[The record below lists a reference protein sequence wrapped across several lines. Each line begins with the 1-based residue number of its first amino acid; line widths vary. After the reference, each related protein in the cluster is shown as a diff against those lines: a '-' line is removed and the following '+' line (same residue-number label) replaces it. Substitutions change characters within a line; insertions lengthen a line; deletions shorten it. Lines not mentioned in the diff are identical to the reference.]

1 MRASNFDVEDSLPPA
16 PILRSTALPNLGANG
31 LSGDDPVNRSDFPLP
46 QNTYLS
52 SSILDQTTYALRR
65 AIVDSLIKHPKIFR
79 GSKDDVKQW
88 LEEIEQFFDTAQVP
102 ENHKLDLVQ
111 YSLRGEASRWF
122 KNNKTT
128 FTSWKTFVQGLK
140 ETFLSPFIEEI
151 AFKRLDSYTQG
162 INQPVR
168 SFYNEVVK
176 LCNEAD
182 SSMSDFTK
190 LRNLLNKT
198 KPTLQLEIRKKKPST
213 TKEFL
218 QYAIEVEELFRLSNI
233 DISDDPNKANTTNQ
247 MISAVTLS
255 RSANPSTK
263 PNTTVPSNT
272 HTDNNYYKNYEDN
285 NYNNDSTYCQTQ
297 STIPSNSNYQQQ
309 HQSHRFWYQTSQP
322 FTYPNRNLPSSNN
335 SSRTSYQSPYKQK
348 NISNYENNN
357 NRNNNHAS
365 KNNLN
370 TPQRHQNTIAN
381 IPSLLDPLP
390 SAPSFEN
397 CSRCQQAGY

>member
-1 MRASNFDVEDSLPPA
+1 M
-16 PILRSTALPNLGANG
+16 
-31 LSGDDPVNRSDFPLP
+31 
-46 QNTYLS
+46 
-52 SSILDQTTYALRR
+52 
-65 AIVDSLIKHPKIFR
+65 
-79 GSKDDVKQW
+79 
-88 LEEIEQFFDTAQVP
+88 
-102 ENHKLDLVQ
+102 DLVQ

-140 ETFLSPFIEEI
+140 ETFLSPFFEVI

-198 KPTLQLEIRKKKPST
+198 KPTLQLEIRKKKPSA

-247 MISAVTLS
+247 ITSAVTLS
-255 RSANPSTK
+255 RSANSSTK

-309 HQSHRFWYQTSQP
+309 HQSHRFRYQTSQP
-322 FTYPNRNLPSSNN
+322 FTYPNCNLPSSNN

-348 NISNYENNN
+348 NISNYKNNN

-365 KNNLN
+365 KGNLN

-397 CSRCQQAGY
+397 CSRCQQAGYQVPACPHF

>member
-1 MRASNFDVEDSLPPA
+1 M
-16 PILRSTALPNLGANG
+16 
-31 LSGDDPVNRSDFPLP
+31 
-46 QNTYLS
+46 
-52 SSILDQTTYALRR
+52 
-65 AIVDSLIKHPKIFR
+65 
-79 GSKDDVKQW
+79 
-88 LEEIEQFFDTAQVP
+88 
-102 ENHKLDLVQ
+102 DLVQ

-128 FTSWKTFVQGLK
+128 FTSWKTFVRGLK
-140 ETFLSPFIEEI
+140 ETFLSPFFEVI

-198 KPTLQLEIRKKKPST
+198 KPTLQLEIRKKKPSA

-233 DISDDPNKANTTNQ
+233 DISDDPNKANSTNQ
-247 MISAVTLS
+247 ITSAVTLS

-272 HTDNNYYKNYEDN
+272 HTDNNYYKNYEDD
-285 NYNNDSTYCQTQ
+285 NYNNDSTYC
-297 STIPSNSNYQQQ
+297 
-309 HQSHRFWYQTSQP
+309 
-322 FTYPNRNLPSSNN
+322 
-335 SSRTSYQSPYKQK
+335 
-348 NISNYENNN
+348 
-357 NRNNNHAS
+357 
-365 KNNLN
+365 
-370 TPQRHQNTIAN
+370 
-381 IPSLLDPLP
+381 
-390 SAPSFEN
+390 
-397 CSRCQQAGY
+397 